1 MVRGWGRPKGSFSE
15 VGCCVQT
22 EDNKGFGFG
31 EYFLEESR
39 SSREMVME
47 VS

>member
-1 MVRGWGRPKGSFSE
+1 MIRDWGRQKRSFSE
-15 VGCCVQT
+15 VRCCVQT
-22 EDNKGFGFG
+22 KGNRGLGFW

-39 SSREMVME
+39 SSREMAME

>member
-1 MVRGWGRPKGSFSE
+1 MVRGWGRQKGSFNE

-22 EDNKGFGFG
+22 EDNTGFAFW
-31 EYFLEESR
+31 EYFLEEFR